1 MPFVGAAIPA
11 ISSEYSKIIRER
23 FVARKKVL
31 IVDADNTLWRGV
43 VGEDGVDGIEVG
55 EEYPGAVFHAF
66 QRQLLA
72 ARRSG
77 LLLAMVSKNNLAD
90 VQEVF
95 TRRSL
100 PLKWDDF
107 TTHRVNWRRKSE
119 NITSIAQE
127 LDLGLDSFVMIDDNP
142 FELEEVARSLPGVT
156 CIRFEWQTPVEAL
169 SLLFKTPGLSAWE
182 ATAEDSRKAAQYAEE
197 SQRREARAMTGSLE
211 EYIRSLDVRIEV
223 GCNRE
228 SAVPR
233 VSQLTNK
240 TNQFNLTT
248 RRYSESEIRNAM
260 LVGAVYDF
268 RVVDRFG
275 DMGVVGVVIVCSGVI
290 EAFLMSCRAL
300 GREIEGNML
309 AFVCSKHGCS
319 ELRASY
325 SPTSKNA
332 MTSDFYERN
341 GFALLRA
348 VDDEK
353 TYRYVSPPSQ
363 LVPVSILEVT

>member
-1 MPFVGAAIPA
+1 
-11 ISSEYSKIIRER
+11 
-23 FVARKKVL
+23 
-31 IVDADNTLWRGV
+31 
-43 VGEDGVDGIEVG
+43 
-55 EEYPGAVFHAF
+55 
-66 QRQLLA
+66 
-72 ARRSG
+72 
-77 LLLAMVSKNNLAD
+77 
-90 VQEVF
+90 
-95 TRRSL
+95 
-100 PLKWDDF
+100 
-107 TTHRVNWRRKSE
+107 
-119 NITSIAQE
+119 
-127 LDLGLDSFVMIDDNP
+127 
-142 FELEEVARSLPGVT
+142 
-156 CIRFEWQTPVEAL
+156 
-169 SLLFKTPGLSAWE
+169 
-182 ATAEDSRKAAQYAEE
+182 
-197 SQRREARAMTGSLE
+197 
-211 EYIRSLDVRIEV
+211 
-223 GCNRE
+223 
-228 SAVPR
+228 
-233 VSQLTNK
+233 
-240 TNQFNLTT
+240 
-248 RRYSESEIRNAM
+248 M